1 MMPRYSKH
9 GSNSDI
15 CTKSSEQTCILNDDF
30 EINYLISVHSFW
42 RISVNMVIERNPF
55 LRFWNYH
62 SHLQRRKS
70 TVLTL
75 KRMSKYL
82 STGCLFQMHAFK
94 MTLIHLQ
101 VIRTLFHLLLQFEVN
116 SRDFHEQKDPER
128 YIILQNAQI
137 KYYSSS
143 DSILNVTLVYTG
155 HVSKSQRIRS
165 LITQF
170 CLILPL
176 PHEEIN
182 NLWQMQLQSRSPMKI
197 RGFFV
202 KV

>member
-1 MMPRYSKH
+1 MSLKAKYESMKLHRWHHGNNLNCVINGIWTRSILISLSNHTQTDGTVEVKYLLTFKETVFLWMMPRYSKH

-101 VIRTLFHLLLQFEVN
+101 VIRTLFHLLL
-116 SRDFHEQKDPER
+116 
-128 YIILQNAQI
+128 
-137 KYYSSS
+137 
-143 DSILNVTLVYTG
+143 
-155 HVSKSQRIRS
+155 
-165 LITQF
+165 
-170 CLILPL
+170 
-176 PHEEIN
+176 
-182 NLWQMQLQSRSPMKI
+182 
-197 RGFFV
+197 
-202 KV
+202 